1 MEANTQKHL
10 EIAVKAAA
18 KLNGSDQIAIAV
30 GELFPLA
37 DVFLLVSG
45 DVERNVQAIARE
57 IEDELNQNGVKTLR
71 REGREG
77 GRWILLDFGD
87 LIVHV
92 FHREERDYY
101 ELERLWSDC
110 EQLDLSD
117 YLAEGSRVDPV
128 AGAAGESSDSLPAN

>member
-1 MEANTQKHL
+1 MVKQHMEANTKKQL
-10 EIAVKAAA
+10 EIAVRAAA

-57 IEDELNQNGVKTLR
+57 IEDELNQSGVKTLR

-117 YLAEGSRVDPV
+117 YLAEH
-128 AGAAGESSDSLPAN
+128 A

>member
-1 MEANTQKHL
+1 M
-10 EIAVKAAA
+10 
-18 KLNGSDQIAIAV
+18 

-57 IEDELNQNGVKTLR
+57 IEDELNQSGVKTLR

-117 YLAEGSRVDPV
+117 YLSEHA
-128 AGAAGESSDSLPAN
+128 